1 MFWIRPRRCFRVPLL
16 VLAALLSGCATH
28 VEVTGEF
35 PTPVTRRFP
44 LSATLVLEPEF
55 RAYRLEVS
63 EPNTVSLALGD
74 SQADLFRTVAG
85 AMFQELRVSDR
96 MPDPATTDLVLVP
109 RVAEVQIATPTETQ
123 LKIFEVWIS
132 YRVALLDKSGETIAE
147 WPLAAYG
154 KTPSRML
161 ESASDAF
168 NQASIMALRD
178 AGAAMITSFTRTPG
192 VEAWL
197 AARDALPRGEPAAP

>member
-63 EPNTVSLALGD
+63 EPSTVSLALGD

-132 YRVALLDKSGETIAE
+132 YRVALLDKSGEAIAE

>member
-16 VLAALLSGCATH
+16 VLAALLSGGATH
-28 VEVTGEF
+28 VEVTGEL

>member
-1 MFWIRPRRCFRVPLL
+1 VFWIRPRRCFRVPLL

-55 RAYRLEVS
+55 RAYRLEIS

-192 VEAWL
+192 VGAWL

>member
-55 RAYRLEVS
+55 RAYRLEIS

-192 VEAWL
+192 VGAWL

>member
-192 VEAWL
+192 VGAWL